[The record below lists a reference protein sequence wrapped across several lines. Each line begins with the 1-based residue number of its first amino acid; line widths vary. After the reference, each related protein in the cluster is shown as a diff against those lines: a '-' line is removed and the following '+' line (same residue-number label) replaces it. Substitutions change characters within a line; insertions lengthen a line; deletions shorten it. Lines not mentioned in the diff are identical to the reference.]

1 MRDGEPSVP
10 SFPFALAAID
20 VDATLLGPDGL
31 IGLENRR
38 AVGLLRDMG
47 CRVMLASGRRHANM
61 LPLYEDLG
69 LDEFVVS
76 CQGARVEHSSSGLVL
91 RRACLS
97 PEETFALVAE
107 GMERGHT
114 VLLWLADGVYSQA
127 ETRWVDTYRRETG
140 DSPVTITDLSPL
152 ARTPAEK
159 VVWVAAPSEIAGA
172 VAEATARWGGRMTVM
187 VTNDWYLEFTA
198 SAATKA
204 SGVASVA
211 FVLGIPRERVLAFGD
226 GNNDVPL
233 LGWAGLGVAMP
244 HGRPAACRAAGLVGP
259 GGDPESAL
267 ARAVDSVVQCY
278 MSRQAIPPA

>member
-1 MRDGEPSVP
+1 MESLPLE

-20 VDATLLGPDGL
+20 IDDTLLGPDGL
-31 IGLENRR
+31 IGVENRR
-38 AVGLLRDMG
+38 AVGLLRDLG

-61 LPLYEDLG
+61 LPFYDDLG

-91 RRACLS
+91 GRACLS
-97 PEETFALVAE
+97 SDETLALVTE
-107 GMERGHT
+107 GVERGHT

-127 ETRWVDTYRRETG
+127 ETCWVDVYLRETG
-140 DSPVTITDLSPL
+140 DSPVTITELSPL

-159 VVWVAAPSEIAGA
+159 VVWVAAPSEIARA
-172 VAEATARWGGRMTVM
+172 ADEATARYGGPVTVM

-198 SAATKA
+198 SGATKA
-204 SGVASVA
+204 AGVASVA
-211 FVLGIPRERVLAFGD
+211 SVLGVPRGRVLAFGD

-233 LGWAGLGVAMP
+233 LGWAGLGVALS
-244 HGRPAACRAAGLVGP
+244 HGRPAARRAASLVGP
-259 GGDPESAL
+259 EGDPESAL

-278 MSRQAIPPA
+278 MSGQAI